1 MSSTP
6 LVISLKPMLQS
17 STTSTDRWTKSG
29 CVTLP
34 MSTRKSGV
42 RSHVPHELN
51 SASPGPNSPGQSMAV
66 TTDREPL
73 NGFRK
78 ACAYCFVQTEN
89 L

>member
-1 MSSTP
+1 
-6 LVISLKPMLQS
+6 
-17 STTSTDRWTKSG
+17 
-29 CVTLP
+29 
-34 MSTRKSGV
+34 
-42 RSHVPHELN
+42 VPHELN